1 MKNWKRLS
9 ALLLSCA
16 IVAGLASGCSGEP
29 SEAGSS
35 GASEKKDVLT
45 VAVNAEFDPWEIL
58 DSDNNP
64 IGCDIDIINAIA
76 AKLGKTTKIDNMEF
90 DSVVGSVAS
99 GKYDLAI
106 SGLTITGPRKESIDM
121 SDPYYEGAA
130 QILITKKDD
139 TLFTGTTKEELDEQL
154 KNKRIGVCSGFTGYF
169 YAVGDE
175 EGWGFKKIEGA
186 DVQIYDNIAMAIQDL
201 KNNKI
206 DTIIMDDAV
215 AKSSAASDENKDAI
229 KVIDVPLTIE
239 SYAIGV
245 KKGNEELLKQ
255 VNDAL
260 AELKSSGELQ
270 KMFDKWNIETK

>member
-1 MKNWKRLS
+1 MKNWKRFG

-16 IVAGLASGCSGEP
+16 MVAGLASGCSKG
-29 SEAGSS
+29 
-35 GASEKKDVLT
+35 DVLT

-76 AKLGKTTKIDNMEF
+76 EKLGKTTKIDNMEF

-106 SGLTITGPRKESIDM
+106 SGLTITEPRKKNIDM
-121 SDPYYEGAA
+121 SDPYFEGAA

-186 DVQIYDNIAMAIQDL
+186 DVRIYDNIAMAIQDL
-201 KNNKI
+201 KNDKI

-215 AKSSAASDENKDAI
+215 AVKNVSSDENKDVL
-229 KVIDVPLTIE
+229 KVIDIPLTIE
-239 SYAIGV
+239 SYGIGV

-255 VNDAL
+255 VNKAL

-270 KMFDKWNIETK
+270 KLFDKWGVETK